1 MSDLQCPGYPLT
13 QYSIRPFSDY
23 DLTNDAAEAREQ
35 KIWNVKLSCLWVA
48 VENAYGQLKG
58 RFPCLRA
65 LCGRKIHDMYHFIES
80 LLIVHNIIEEFG
92 DDPKDISGFNGL
104 EDPWVDEVFHGV
116 LECLN
121 DDDLY
126 CAGLYRQKQ
135 LFEYSRAF

>member
-1 MSDLQCPGYPLT
+1 MSDLQCPGYSLT

-23 DLTNDAAEAREQ
+23 DLTNDAAEAKEW
-35 KIWNVKLSCLWVA
+35 KIWNVKLSCLRVA
-48 VENAYGQLKG
+48 VKNAYGRLKG
-58 RFPCLRA
+58 QFPCLRA
-65 LCGRKIHDMYHFIES
+65 LRGHKIRDMYRFIES

-104 EDPWVDEVFHGV
+104 EDPWVDEVFHGAP
-116 LECLN
+116 ERLN

-126 CAGLYRQKQ
+126 CAGLYRRKQ